1 MEIII
6 LIAILVGVALW
17 WNNHVKTEK
26 SKIDNDIDNWTPT
39 KQAVSGSE
47 NRVEAPAPAVANV
60 TAENKAAEP
69 AATTPIPLIVEQ
81 APAKKAPA
89 KKAAAKPAAKR
100 TPAKPRAKKTPAE

>member
-47 NRVEAPAPAVANV
+47 NRVEAPAPAVADV
-60 TAENKAAEP
+60 TAEN
-69 AATTPIPLIVEQ
+69 
-81 APAKKAPA
+81 
-89 KKAAAKPAAKR
+89 KAAAKPAAKR
-100 TPAKPRAKKTPAE
+100 TPAKPRAKKIPAE